1 MGEKEQTNISKKK
14 IANIHKENYST
25 SEQVLPCKWS
35 ENKSIEWDF
44 QSDNWEG
51 LKWNVFICT
60 FICSEMVKLGA
71 LLHTWKISKPTQIL
85 GVCLMK
91 KPQFSVLVTERI
103 PLHSFIRVHMEC
115 DAKNVASK
123 RPLSLW
129 NHKSRLLSDIQ
140 PRLISSTVLINSI
153 ALLTLS
159 KVNAFVNMPQRSSSE
174 HKRGR
179 EREKESGKGDDW
191 RISVDC
197 FSNLYKKA
205 VNIRLQT

>member
-1 MGEKEQTNISKKK
+1 MYGNKCHSLFLLSSSFVCQKGTLYFHMRDKGARINGEKEQTNISKKK

-71 LLHTWKISKPTQIL
+71 LLHTWKISKPTQLL

-115 DAKNVASK
+115 DAKNEASK
-123 RPLSLW
+123 RPLSL
-129 NHKSRLLSDIQ
+129 
-140 PRLISSTVLINSI
+140 
-153 ALLTLS
+153 
-159 KVNAFVNMPQRSSSE
+159 
-174 HKRGR
+174 
-179 EREKESGKGDDW
+179 
-191 RISVDC
+191 
-197 FSNLYKKA
+197 
-205 VNIRLQT
+205 